1 MKHAT
6 RLVVSTLLA
15 VTIGFG
21 SLLSFPW
28 FVHAQ
33 TEQSSSPS
41 AELRE
46 IIRQRIEETIQE
58 KKTTKTEYIGTL
70 GTITKVSSSTFS
82 MIDTLGLER
91 TVELTNATTLLVDGD
106 PATLADISI
115 NAGVVVMG
123 TALDEVVI
131 NAKRILVQDEDF
143 SETREVFLGSIT
155 KKSNTSITISNR
167 GTGEMLDLAL
177 LRTTSYEDSLG
188 NTISLKNVQEDQSV
202 LIVTN
207 LNKNKERFVSRLRL
221 LVPVESLETE

>member
-1 MKHAT
+1 MKHTT
-6 RLVVSTLLA
+6 RLIVSTFLA
-15 VTIGFG
+15 VAISFG
-21 SLLSFPW
+21 SLLIAPW
-28 FVHAQ
+28 FVQAQ
-33 TEQSSSPS
+33 TEESSSPS

-70 GTITKVSSSTFS
+70 GTVTKVSSSTFS

-91 TVELTNATTLLVDGD
+91 TVELTDETTLLVDGD
-106 PATLADISI
+106 PATLADVSI

-123 TALDEVVI
+123 TALDEVLI

-155 KKSNTSITISNR
+155 EKANTSITISNR
-167 GTGEMLDLAL
+167 GTEEMLDLAL
-177 LRTTSYEDSLG
+177 LRTTVYEDSLG
-188 NTISLKNVQEDQSV
+188 NTISLADIQEDQAV
-202 LIVTN
+202 LIVTDLDN
-207 LNKNKERFVSRLRL
+207 DEERYVSRLRL

>member
-1 MKHAT
+1 MKHT
-6 RLVVSTLLA
+6 FRLVISTFLA
-15 VTIGFG
+15 LAISFG
-21 SLLSFPW
+21 SLLSVPW
-28 FVHAQ
+28 FAHAQ
-33 TEQSSSPS
+33 TEESSSPS

-58 KKTTKTEYIGTL
+58 KKTPKTEYIGTL
-70 GTITKVSSSTFS
+70 GTVTKVSSSTFS
-82 MIDTLGLER
+82 MTDTLGLER
-91 TVELTNATTLLVDGD
+91 TVELTDETTLLVDGD
-106 PATLADISI
+106 PATLTDISI

-123 TALDEVVI
+123 TAVDEVLI

-155 KKSNTSITISNR
+155 EKSNSSITLSNR

-188 NTISLKNVQEDQSV
+188 NTISLTDVQEDQSV
-202 LIVTN
+202 LIVTD
-207 LNKNKERFVSRLRL
+207 LDKDEDRFVSRLRL